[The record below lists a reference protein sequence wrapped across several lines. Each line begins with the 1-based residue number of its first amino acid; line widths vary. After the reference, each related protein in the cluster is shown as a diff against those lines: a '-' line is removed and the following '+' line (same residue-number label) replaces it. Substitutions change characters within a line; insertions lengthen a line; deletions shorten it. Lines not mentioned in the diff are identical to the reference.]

1 VLKNKNVV
9 VLEIYY
15 GTDSDSA
22 CLQFDIQEGIKYPSI
37 SGAGGGGKIIEDYR
51 NGGGMAFA
59 TVAMIAPDRKVVENF
74 DAYNSYYDDLPQRL
88 LNYDIGTIGINDKTL
103 SKPNE
108 LKLTIPG
115 VINNNLHLSISLK
128 GLYGLNIFS
137 ANGRAVMTM
146 NNLQLNK
153 GRTHIPVGAFLSN
166 GTYIIH
172 LYSKDYK
179 GINGKLKYSKCQ

>member
-1 VLKNKNVV
+1 M
-9 VLEIYY
+9 EIYY

-88 LNYDIGTIGINDKTL
+88 LNYDIGTVAINDKTL
-103 SKPNE
+103 FKSNE
-108 LKLTIPG
+108 NKLTILG
-115 VINNNLHLSISLK
+115 IVNYDLQLSIPMKGIYNLK
-128 GLYGLNIFS
+128 VFS
-137 ANGRAVMTM
+137 VDGKMVKTR
-146 NNLQLNK
+146 NNLQLKK
-153 GRTHIPVGAFLSN
+153 GISQLNIGEILSN
-166 GTYIIH
+166 GIYIVHI
-172 LYSKDYK
+172 YSKNNND
-179 GINGKLKYSKCQ
+179 INDKLKYSKWK